1 MASTTVTS
9 KGQVTI
15 PKAVRDRMGL
25 RAGDKV
31 EFVEKDGE
39 FVLCKDI
46 EESSFDK
53 WVGYLAHLEGRD
65 PDALV
70 EEMRGPPLDPE
81 FRD

>member
-1 MASTTVTS
+1 MVTAKITS

-15 PKAVRDRMGL
+15 PKDVRDRLGL
-25 RAGDKV
+25 RPGDKLAFT
-31 EFVEKDGE
+31 EDEDGWHIQ
-39 FVLCKDI
+39 KQID
-46 EESSFDK
+46 ESPFDK